1 MTCLADTLNG
11 LAAMPPAALRA
22 EWRRLYRAPAPG
34 LSSDLLARGIAWRV
48 QEKRTGGLAPAV
60 ERELVRLASQDRLL
74 AKSSALPAA
83 SLRPGTRLV
92 RSWNGE
98 TYSVLVT
105 DDGYVFNDQTFG
117 SLSSIAKAITG
128 AKWSGPRFFGLKGSA
143 TAKGARHA

>member
-1 MTCLADTLNG
+1 MTSLADTLNG
-11 LAAMPPAALRA
+11 LAALPPAALRA

-34 LSSDLLARGIAWRV
+34 LSPDLLGRGIAWRL

-60 ERELVRLASQDRLL
+60 ERELVRLAGRDRALSQ
-74 AKSSALPAA
+74 SSAPASV

-105 DDGYVFNDQTFG
+105 NDGYCSTIRPMV
-117 SLSSIAKAITG
+117 
-128 AKWSGPRFFGLKGSA
+128 R
-143 TAKGARHA
+143 